1 MPNMVIAANEVLG
14 GYFIPF
20 TKQSNF
26 RLVKVA
32 KRILNVFSFFPKYL
46 STLCGRNRILELGE
60 GVLCKPKE
68 LTVGYRHRKHFR
80 CDHGAKSNI
89 L

>member
-14 GYFIPF
+14 GYFIQF

-60 GVLCKPKE
+60 GVLCKLKE